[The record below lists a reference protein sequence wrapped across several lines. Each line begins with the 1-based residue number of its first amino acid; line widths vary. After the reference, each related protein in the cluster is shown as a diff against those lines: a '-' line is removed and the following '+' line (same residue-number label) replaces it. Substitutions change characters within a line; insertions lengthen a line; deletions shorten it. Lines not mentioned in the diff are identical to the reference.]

1 MKCIDAHIHIYE
13 HMNGYGFMGEFRIL
27 PDGTFRMAGGEC
39 GKMVPKGFG
48 TTGVSAERMLA
59 FMDEMEIERAVLLQG
74 SAYGF
79 QNEYVAESVQK
90 YPDRFTGTATIDPCI
105 RMYDRV
111 LDRFTNE
118 LGFNNFKMECSEFG
132 GFMGYHNP
140 DTFLDEPNIQKLCAR
155 LSKTNGTLALD
166 IGQPGTASHRVEK
179 YAEWVEKYPDTKFVF
194 CHLLSMTPGHAE
206 ALKRE
211 IALLDKPNVWYDL
224 AAIACNTAE
233 HAPYTQAR
241 EYLRIARDEA
251 GAERLLWGSDAPTT
265 LFDYPYREAQDIVAE
280 AGLFTAEEL
289 ECIFRG
295 NAKDAYTL

>member
-1 MKCIDAHIHIYE
+1 
-13 HMNGYGFMGEFRIL
+13 
-27 PDGTFRMAGGEC
+27 
-39 GKMVPKGFG
+39 
-48 TTGVSAERMLA
+48 
-59 FMDEMEIERAVLLQG
+59 
-74 SAYGF
+74 
-79 QNEYVAESVQK
+79 
-90 YPDRFTGTATIDPCI
+90 
-105 RMYDRV
+105 MYDRV

-289 ECIFRG
+289 EASSAGTQRMRIPCKQLRRTAAQPPINLIITFIL
-295 NAKDAYTL
+295 YTDPENCKRLNTRHILNKRQITNKADCMNQSFLNRKK